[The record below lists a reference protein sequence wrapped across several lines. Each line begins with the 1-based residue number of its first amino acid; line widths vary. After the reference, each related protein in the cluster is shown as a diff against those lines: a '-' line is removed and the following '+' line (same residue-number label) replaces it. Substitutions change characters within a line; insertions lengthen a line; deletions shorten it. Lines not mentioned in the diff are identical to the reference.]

1 MGPVIWILSLFIVGL
16 VIAGLA
22 HLSWL
27 YANKLTKKERLMSRK
42 AKFTGI
48 KWPRY
53 SSRVKEIVHLDYLR
67 VYHEVLK
74 YEEILDIDLDT
85 IYNAV
90 LVCFQ
95 RKLAKDKMS
104 DVPETIDIEIMIKE
118 VMDKLV
124 KVNK

>member
-1 MGPVIWILSLFIVGL
+1 MDPVIWILSLFIVGL

-48 KWPRY
+48 K
-53 SSRVKEIVHLDYLR
+53 SRAKEIVHLDYLR

-90 LVCFQ
+90 LACFQ
-95 RKLAKDKMS
+95 CKLAKDKMS
-104 DVPETIDIEIMIKE
+104 DVPDPIDIEIMIKE

-124 KVNK
+124 KANK